1 MHWLEGTHGSV
12 HKVFFTFVY
21 SVAWQASQ
29 GQDWNPGRIH
39 VSETHPK
46 VELCGSIGVSSNLRL
61 TLLRM
66 WSLLHISL
74 PIFIQSC
81 ESREELEVFPQKG
94 LLRKSSQNLCSVL
107 THVLIFQRLQI
118 KKKKKSYTF
127 RQAGTNR
134 PVTLDGYWWWRSSK
148 GGKVAQNKGWIWP
161 LRVW

>member
-1 MHWLEGTHGSV
+1 MGRHCSCTDWREHMAQCTRCSSPLCTVWLGR
-12 HKVFFTFVY
+12 
-21 SVAWQASQ
+21 QAKA
-29 GQDWNPGRIH
+29 RIEILVEFH

-127 RQAGTNR
+127 RQEGTNK
-134 PVTLDGYWWWRSSK
+134 PVTLEGY
-148 GGKVAQNKGWIWP
+148 
-161 LRVW
+161 